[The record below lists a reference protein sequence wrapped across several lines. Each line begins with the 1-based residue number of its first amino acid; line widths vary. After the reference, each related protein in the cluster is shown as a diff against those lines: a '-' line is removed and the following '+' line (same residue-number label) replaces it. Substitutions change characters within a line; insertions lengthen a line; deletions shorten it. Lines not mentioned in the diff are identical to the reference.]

1 MLGSNGEEELAKELL
16 AKNVKELKEETAYFS
31 EMARSKDRRFKR
43 IGRDKLDQ
51 KKRDVQQSIG
61 SSLRLQDTASASQ
74 LQMLQARFQ

>member
-1 MLGSNGEEELAKELL
+1 
-16 AKNVKELKEETAYFS
+16 
-31 EMARSKDRRFKR
+31 MARSKDRRFKR